1 MFIFSPVFTVSEAM
15 QTVDMV
21 YLWLGVFV
29 LDVCVF
35 SLTVRKTQKLRKD
48 VPSRI
53 VAVIMRDGKAC
64 FASRSVWIVTSVC
77 FRCSI
82 L

>member
-1 MFIFSPVFTVSEAM
+1 MFIFSSVFIVREPGK
-15 QTVDMV
+15 TVDMV

-35 SLTVRKTQKLRKD
+35 SLTVRKTLKLRKD

-53 VAVIMRDGKAC
+53 VAVIMRDGKAY
-64 FASRSVWIVTSVC
+64 FASSVWIVTSAC